1 MQSYFYVKTCYEKD
15 GGNKKKDKKI
25 RVRVL
30 GGQKL
35 HGENL
40 EVLSNV
46 SCSYAIRDDYP
57 IGSIFCCDEL
67 TRKESVNGVV
77 SYKVP
82 NNKLFVMEVE
92 GEVVGERSWQVE
104 DYEKMYPFMKN
115 EERKLVLD
123 WVLSDED
130 IPLV

>member
-35 HGENL
+35 HGKNL
-40 EVLSNV
+40 EVTLNV
-46 SCSYAIRDDYP
+46 SCSKSIRVEYP
-57 IGSIFCCDEL
+57 IGSIFCCEEI
-67 TRKESVNGVV
+67 TKREPSGIAPF
-77 SYKVP
+77 YKVP